1 MKMIKIGQSVK
12 GGYYRRQIPFANTLS
27 GKLHMN
33 IQRLNPT
40 PRWSDATIFNGIA
53 HFVEVP
59 NNTDCTMDE
68 QIEQIL
74 AQADLTLA
82 AIGSDKTR
90 LLSATI
96 YITDKENV
104 PALNQAWASWLPA
117 GCAPSRACVKVEL
130 LDPAMQVEIAFVAAV
145 D

>member
-1 MKMIKIGQSVK
+1 MGSVQKAAIIGARFDLQTH
-12 GGYYRRQIPFANTLS
+12 I
-27 GKLHMN
+27 GKLCMN

-40 PRWSDATIFNGIA
+40 SRWSDATVYHGIA

-59 NNTDCTMDE
+59 NNTDCPMEE
-68 QIEQIL
+68 QVAQIL
-74 AQADLTLA
+74 AQAEVTLT
-82 AIGSDKTR
+82 AIGSDKSR

-96 YITDKENV
+96 YITHTGNV
-104 PALNQAWASWLPA
+104 PILNQAWETWLPA

-130 LDPAMQVEIAFVAAV
+130 LDPKMLIEIAFVAAV

>member
-1 MKMIKIGQSVK
+1 MD
-12 GGYYRRQIPFANTLS
+12 
-27 GKLHMN
+27 

-40 PRWSDATIFNGIA
+40 PRWSDATVYRGIA

-59 NNTDCTMDE
+59 NDTSSAME
-68 QIEQIL
+68 SQIAQIL
-74 AQADLTLA
+74 QQAEMTMA
-82 AIGSDKTR
+82 AIGTDKSR

-96 YITDKENV
+96 YITHKDNA
-104 PALNQAWASWLPA
+104 PALNSAWAAWLPS

-130 LDPAMQVEIAFVAAV
+130 LDPNMLVEIAFVAAV